1 MRHYFQKLYNHLNIL
16 GLYTTKHRYQL
27 QILHVQ
33 HVGKNKV
40 KKKEWKKE
48 RWLLLVL
55 SRDAHTVLL
64 VETIFN
70 NNSI

>member
-40 KKKEWKKE
+40 KKKE
-48 RWLLLVL
+48 
-55 SRDAHTVLL
+55 
-64 VETIFN
+64 
-70 NNSI
+70 